1 MVTETDL
8 TLADGR
14 TLHFYDTDPEDA
26 QGRLPVFWLH
36 GTPNLGS
43 PPQPLLPAGA
53 ERGLRWLSYD
63 RPGYGGSTPH
73 LGRDVASAAADVQA
87 VADVLGLERFAVMG
101 HSGGGPHALACAA
114 LLPARVVGVV
124 CVAGLAPLSAAGL
137 NWFAGMAPG
146 GAGELRAAGQGRA
159 ALEACLTEAEFDPEM
174 FTPEDRAALVG
185 PWSWLAEVA
194 GQATEAGLDGMLDD
208 DLAFAADW
216 GFELASV
223 RTPVLLLH
231 GGRDR
236 IVPIAHGAW
245 LAGQIRLAELW
256 LQPTDG
262 HISVLSSGVAALDWV
277 REQTD
282 RLSSR

>member
-1 MVTETDL
+1 VVTETDL

-14 TLHFYDTDPEDA
+14 TLHFYDTDPKSTD
-26 QGRLPVFWLH
+26 RPVVWLH

-43 PPQPLLPAGA
+43 PPRPLLPAAA

-63 RPGYGGSTPH
+63 RPGYGGSSAH
-73 LGRDVASAAADVQA
+73 EGRTVASAADDVQA
-87 VADVLGLERFAVMG
+87 IADELGLQQFAVMG

-114 LLPARVVGVV
+114 LLPDRVVGAV
-124 CVAGLAPLSAAGL
+124 CVAGLAPPTAAGL
-137 NWFAGMAPG
+137 SWFAGMAPG
-146 GAGELRAAGQGRA
+146 GAAELRAARQGRA
-159 ALEACLTEAEFDPEM
+159 ALEACLTASEFDPAM

-194 GQATEAGLDGMLDD
+194 ERATDAGLDGMLDD

-216 GFELASV
+216 GFELASIH
-223 RTPVLLLH
+223 RPVLFLH

-236 IVPIAHGAW
+236 VVPIAHGAW

-262 HISVLSSGVAALDWV
+262 HISVLGSGVAALDWI
-277 REQTD
+277 RKQA
-282 RLSSR
+282 